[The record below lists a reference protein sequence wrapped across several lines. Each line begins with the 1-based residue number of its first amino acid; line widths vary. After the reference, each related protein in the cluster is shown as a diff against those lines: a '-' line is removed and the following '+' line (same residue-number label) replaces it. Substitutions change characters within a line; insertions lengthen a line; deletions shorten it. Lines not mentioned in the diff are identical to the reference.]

1 MLYVLICQ
9 DKPNSIELRQ
19 SVRAKHLAYL
29 GSQEV
34 RFAGPMLSD
43 DQSEMIGSIVFI
55 IAESLADAKAIA
67 DNDPYYLAGLFAS
80 VIVRPFKQAIPAES
94 QT

>member
-1 MLYVLICQ
+1 MLYVMICQ
-9 DKPNSIELRQ
+9 DKPDSSALRQ
-19 SVRAKHLAYL
+19 SVRPKHLEYL

-55 IAESLADAKAIA
+55 VAESLADAKTIA
-67 DNDPYYLAGLFAS
+67 DSDPYHLAGLFET
-80 VIVRPFKQAIPAES
+80 VTVRPFKQAIPAES
-94 QT
+94 

>member
-1 MLYVLICQ
+1 MLYVMICQ
-9 DKPNSIELRQ
+9 DKPNSSVLRQ
-19 SVRAKHLAYL
+19 SVRPKHLEYL

-55 IAESLADAKAIA
+55 VAESLADAKAIA
-67 DNDPYYLAGLFAS
+67 DNDPYNLAGLFET
-80 VIVRPFKQAIPAES
+80 VTVRPFKRAIPAES
-94 QT
+94 

>member
-1 MLYVLICQ
+1 MLYVMICQ
-9 DKPNSIELRQ
+9 DKPNSSVLRQ
-19 SVRAKHLAYL
+19 SVRPKHLEYL

-55 IAESLADAKAIA
+55 VAESLADAKAIA
-67 DNDPYYLAGLFAS
+67 DNDPYNLAGLFET
-80 VIVRPFKQAIPAES
+80 VTVLPFKQAIPAES
-94 QT
+94 

>member
-9 DKPNSIELRQ
+9 DKPNSSELRQ

-43 DQSEMIGSIVFI
+43 DQSEMIGSIVFCVPGCSKI
-55 IAESLADAKAIA
+55 CATIPSLKGAALTLLNIVNTCKAR
-67 DNDPYYLAGLFAS
+67 NPRFL
-80 VIVRPFKQAIPAES
+80 
-94 QT
+94 